1 MTTPIAVHTI
11 TQREAGRLVRA
22 YTARQMAEHLGQC
35 STLDQVLAGH
45 RRRRERLSLVE
56 LRNLLFAF
64 EDEVK
69 KLERR
74 ARDENGKAATS
85 AAAAG
90 VGE

>member
-22 YTARQMAEHLGQC
+22 YTAKQMAEHLGQS
-35 STLDQVLAGH
+35 STLDRVLAGH
-45 RRRRERLSLVE
+45 RRRRDRLSLVE
-56 LRNLLFAF
+56 FRNLLFAF

-74 ARDENGKAATS
+74 AREDRDAAPRTS
-85 AAAAG
+85 AEAKP
-90 VGE
+90 